1 MSPRLFFLLSLVLL
15 GPVAARA
22 QLGGFD
28 LNKLSKAVDTAKD
41 AGKLIKGVAG
51 VGPQEEALIGDSVAL
66 EIIGQYGGLVR
77 DPDIM
82 RRVNLLGRALARYSD
97 RPQLDWRFGVLDSAT
112 VNAFSAPAGYVF
124 ITRGLYDQ
132 ATNDDLLA
140 AILGHEIAHITN
152 RHALKIVA
160 RGDFLSGATSFAAK
174 RSSDVRQVEAQL
186 SQFDLG
192 IGQITK
198 TLFEKGF
205 DPQTEYAAD
214 KDGRAL
220 AVTTGYAPGG
230 LRAVLSNLKQAGE
243 NRKTMFS
250 SHPPVTER
258 IKRLPNEPVPVV
270 TEPAA
275 PTADAEDKP
284 DGETK

>member
-1 MSPRLFFLLSLVLL
+1 MSPRLLMLVSAVLL
-15 GPVAARA
+15 GTAVARA

-28 LNKLSKAVDTAKD
+28 LNKLTKAVDTAKD
-41 AGKLIKGVAG
+41 AGKMLKGVAG

-66 EIIGQYGGLVR
+66 EIIGKYSGLVR
-77 DPDIM
+77 DADIL

-112 VNAFSAPAGYVF
+112 VNAFSAPGGYVF

-140 AILGHEIAHITN
+140 AILSHEIAHITN

-160 RGDFLSGATSFAAK
+160 RGEFLSGASSFAAS
-174 RSSDVRQVEAQL
+174 RSSDVRQVNAQL

-198 TLFEKGF
+198 ALFEKGF

-230 LRAVLSNLKQAGE
+230 LRAVLFNLKQAGE

-250 SHPPVTER
+250 THPPVAER
-258 IKRLPNEPVPVV
+258 IKRLPNEPA
-270 TEPAA
+270 PAVGDS
-275 PTADAEDKP
+275 TP
-284 DGETK
+284 DSSTN

>member
-1 MSPRLFFLLSLVLL
+1 MNARHLFLLSASLL
-15 GPVAARA
+15 LLATPALPALDFG
-22 QLGGFD
+22 
-28 LNKLSKAVDTAKD
+28 KLSKALDTAKD
-41 AGKLIKGVAG
+41 AGKMIKGVAG
-51 VGPQEEALIGDSVAL
+51 VGPAEEALIGDSVAL

-77 DPDIM
+77 DPAVL
-82 RRVNLLGRALARYSD
+82 RRINLVGRALARYSD

-112 VNAFSAPAGYVF
+112 VNAFSAPDGYVF
-124 ITRGLYDQ
+124 ITRGLYEQ
-132 ATNDDLLA
+132 AANDDRLA

-160 RGDFLSGATSFAAK
+160 RGDFLSGATSFASK
-174 RSSDVRQVEAQL
+174 RSGDLRMANAQL

-214 KDGRAL
+214 QDGRAL

-230 LRAVLSNLKQAGE
+230 LRAVLIHLQDQGE
-243 NRKTMFS
+243 NRQTMFS
-250 SHPPVTER
+250 THPPLKER
-258 IKRLPNEPVPVV
+258 LKRLPD
-270 TEPAA
+270 EPA
-275 PTADAEDKP
+275 PDAKNQP
-284 DGETK
+284 DGKAK